1 MSWGHSKLLQTDVA
15 ILVPREDNSKTAS
28 KYNVSDLAVM
38 QLTTNMES
46 NLGIPLGIPLAA
58 LDNMQNTHSKYTR
71 DLVTYGLMEYVDIA
85 YTRNNSDLPKL
96 LLKAICSYYLNTS
109 ATDYEVMKLSTTTYP
124 SADFVIGYTSSGST

>member
-1 MSWGHSKLLQTDVA
+1 
-15 ILVPREDNSKTAS
+15 
-28 KYNVSDLAVM
+28 
-38 QLTTNMES
+38 MES

-58 LDNMQNTHSKYTR
+58 LDDMQNTYSKYTR
-71 DLVTYGLMEYVDIA
+71 DLVTHGLMEYVDIA